1 MMQGVAPGQE
11 GHLDGASC
19 KLMAEFFSVYAN
31 PTRMSIFCALRDG
44 RRTVS
49 ELAEHTQASL
59 QNVSQHLRIM
69 RDKGAVVTEKSGQ
82 HVYYSLA
89 HPKFIQAMRLIH
101 DALVEA
107 YQRRAGSVMAGPTGM
122 GPLPALARD
131 NEVDKHQ

>member
-1 MMQGVAPGQE
+1 MGDMGQRTE
-11 GHLDGASC
+11 EHLDGASC

-44 RRTVS
+44 PLTVS

-59 QNVSQHLRIM
+59 QNVSQHLRVM
-69 RDKGAVVTEKSGQ
+69 RDKGAVVTEKAGQ

-89 HPKFIQAMRLIH
+89 HPKFVQGMRLIH

-107 YQRRAGSVMAGPTGM
+107 YQRKAGSVMAGPAGL
-122 GPLPALARD
+122 GPSPAMVGD
-131 NEVDKHQ
+131 SEVDIHA